1 MFNGL
6 INLVLFLIFAILDYY
21 LFDIYH
27 YSDYFNNFNSTGLLV
42 ILGLVI
48 TEPFFKQ
55 MLIGAFN
62 PIFTIMSTQ
71 LGLYTTLFF
80 IDRNDSPCHIFIVFV
95 FGQFGYY
102 FYNFEINAKTSIV
115 IICLVL
121 IFFFSLVF
129 NEIIELKFCKIAHNT
144 KKNITQRAENE
155 VGNA

>member
-1 MFNGL
+1 
-6 INLVLFLIFAILDYY
+6 
-21 LFDIYH
+21 
-27 YSDYFNNFNSTGLLV
+27 
-42 ILGLVI
+42 
-48 TEPFFKQ
+48 
-55 MLIGAFN
+55 
-62 PIFTIMSTQ
+62 MSTQ

-129 NEIIELKFCKIAHNT
+129 NEIIELRFCKIAHNT

-155 VGNA
+155 VGNTLDVNNEIKRSNTIIELNDYSFEYGNE